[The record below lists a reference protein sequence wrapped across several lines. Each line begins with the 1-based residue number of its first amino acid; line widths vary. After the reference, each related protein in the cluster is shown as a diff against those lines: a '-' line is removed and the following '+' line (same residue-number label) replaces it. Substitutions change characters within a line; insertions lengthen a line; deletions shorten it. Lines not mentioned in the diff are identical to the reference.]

1 MIGRPISTSRNS
13 PERRKRSAVL
23 LLSVML
29 GFAALLLAAAW
40 FAVTQPVMFRASSG
54 DNRPQVDAARLEA
67 HVRMLSE
74 TFHPRD
80 ERHPEN
86 LARVAAYLRKEF
98 ELANAVAVSE
108 QPFESRGRTYRNV
121 IASFGP
127 RTNGLIVVGAHYDTA
142 GALPG
147 ADDNASG
154 VAGLIELAYLLGRTQ
169 PAARVE
175 LVAFALEEP
184 PYFRSPLMGSAVH
197 AASLKAQNFTVRAML
212 SLEMI
217 GYFSDQPDSQQYPV
231 SALKAIYPSQGNF
244 IAIVGK
250 IDQGR
255 IVRHVKRAMTEA
267 SPLPVYS
274 INAPRSI
281 PGVDFSDHLNYWNEG
296 YNALMIT
303 DTAFYRNPHYH
314 TSTDTPDILDY
325 RRMAM
330 VVQGVHAAV
339 LSLTR

>member
-1 MIGRPISTSRNS
+1 M
-13 PERRKRSAVL
+13 
-23 LLSVML
+23 
-29 GFAALLLAAAW
+29 
-40 FAVTQPVMFRASSG
+40 TQPVMFRGSTS
-54 DNRPQVDAARLEA
+54 DDRPPVDAARLEA

-74 TFHPRD
+74 TFSPRD
-80 ERHPEN
+80 AGHPEN
-86 LARVAAYLRKEF
+86 LDRVAAYLRKEF
-98 ELANAVAVSE
+98 ERANAVAVSE
-108 QPFESRGRTYRNV
+108 QTFESRGHTYRNV
-121 IASFGP
+121 IASFGA
-127 RTNGLIVVGAHYDTA
+127 RTNELIVVGAHYDTA

-154 VAGLIELAYLLGRTQ
+154 VAGLIELAYLLGKSP
-169 PAARVE
+169 PATRVE

-184 PYFRSPLMGSAVH
+184 PYFRSPSMGSAVH
-197 AASLKAQNFTVRAML
+197 AASLRAQGFAVRAML

-231 SALKAIYPSQGNF
+231 SLLKALYPSQGNF

-255 IVRHVKRAMTEA
+255 VVRRVKKALREA

-296 YNALMIT
+296 YDALMIT
-303 DTAFYRNPHYH
+303 DTAFYRNP
-314 TSTDTPDILDY
+314 
-325 RRMAM
+325 
-330 VVQGVHAAV
+330 
-339 LSLTR
+339 

>member
-1 MIGRPISTSRNS
+1 M
-13 PERRKRSAVL
+13 L
-23 LLSVML
+23 LLLVIL
-29 GFAALLLAAAW
+29 GLAGLLAGAW
-40 FAVTQPVMFRASSG
+40 FAITQPVMFGRSAG
-54 DNRPQVDAARLEA
+54 ADRPPVDVARLEA

-80 ERHPEN
+80 EGHPEN
-86 LARVAAYLRKEF
+86 LGRVAAYLRKEF
-98 ELANAVAVSE
+98 ERANPVAVSE
-108 QPFESRGRTYRNV
+108 QLFESRGRTYRNV

-127 RTNGLIVVGAHYDTA
+127 RTNDLIVVGAHYDTA

-154 VAGLIELAYLLGRTQ
+154 VAGLIELAYLLGRTS

-184 PYFRSPLMGSAVH
+184 PYFRSPSMGSAVH
-197 AASLKAQNFTVRAML
+197 AASLKSQGFAVRAMM

-217 GYFSDQPDSQQYPV
+217 GYFSDQPDSQHYPV
-231 SALKAIYPSQGNF
+231 SALKAFYPSQGNF
-244 IAIVGK
+244 IVIVGK
-250 IDQGR
+250 MDQGR
-255 IVRHVKRAMTEA
+255 LVRRVKKAMGDA

-296 YNALMIT
+296 YDALMIT

-314 TSTDTPDILDY
+314 TSTDTPDTLDY
-325 RRMAM
+325 RRMSM
-330 VVQGVHAAV
+330 VVEGVYAAV
-339 LSLTR
+339 LSLTN